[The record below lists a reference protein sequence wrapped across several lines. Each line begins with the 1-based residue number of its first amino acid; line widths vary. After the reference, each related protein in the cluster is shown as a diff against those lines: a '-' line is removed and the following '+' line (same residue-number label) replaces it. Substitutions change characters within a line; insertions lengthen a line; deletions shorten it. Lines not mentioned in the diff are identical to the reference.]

1 MTDKSK
7 RQQDIIKLEKKRQF
21 INGRLD
27 QQRQRFNERFDRKQA
42 ELNGVLN
49 RKQENIV
56 ASALVLLDQE
66 GLNSLSLR
74 KLANKLNMQAPAIY
88 WHFKNKENLID
99 YMAEAILKKQFA
111 DLKPSQ
117 ASEIWQDWLISIMQ
131 KLREAMLSYTDG
143 AKVVAGAHLYPT
155 VSLGKIIDISM
166 QSLTQTGMD
175 LLDARQ
181 IVMTAMHYVFGHV
194 IEEQSSPSLE
204 ELDGLELE
212 GMQEEYPTISAAI
225 EALKKAK
232 FTEDDDF
239 NVGIQLIINGY
250 K

>member
-74 KLANKLNMQAPAIY
+74 KLAKYAGT
-88 WHFKNKENLID
+88 
-99 YMAEAILKKQFA
+99 
-111 DLKPSQ
+111 
-117 ASEIWQDWLISIMQ
+117 
-131 KLREAMLSYTDG
+131 SY
-143 AKVVAGAHLYPT
+143 
-155 VSLGKIIDISM
+155 
-166 QSLTQTGMD
+166 
-175 LLDARQ
+175 LL
-181 IVMTAMHYVFGHV
+181 
-194 IEEQSSPSLE
+194 
-204 ELDGLELE
+204 
-212 GMQEEYPTISAAI
+212 
-225 EALKKAK
+225 AL
-232 FTEDDDF
+232 
-239 NVGIQLIINGY
+239 
-250 K
+250 